1 MKIIEH
7 LFHRRHGFAT
17 VSYCFHLR
25 LAQLPRDKTFTPRSW
40 NGEWIRNWVGIITRV
55 WTKSSLHTFHVLN
68 TVSLCQS
75 SGAWRGKKSK
85 NWTMLKL
92 NRRISY
98 LHEHTPPL
106 TVQQLFEHGE
116 TWGPANLSVLLAY
129 VYRPMLKDLYR
140 YNSKTPVSLHII
152 RIPLFASIWP
162 AYSQGLGLVQVK
174 EGWNSICPCHIIWND
189 TRHTLAMEELWWKS
203 LAPWWSRR
211 TCPVPRCTRPAFVQ
225 MILSFE
231 SRNIKHCHFTSLLK
245 MLFQFLCLCVF
256 ELHPTL
262 AISRWC
268 ESGRTDWSERSFA

>member
-1 MKIIEH
+1 
-7 LFHRRHGFAT
+7 
-17 VSYCFHLR
+17 
-25 LAQLPRDKTFTPRSW
+25 
-40 NGEWIRNWVGIITRV
+40 
-55 WTKSSLHTFHVLN
+55 
-68 TVSLCQS
+68 
-75 SGAWRGKKSK
+75 
-85 NWTMLKL
+85 MLKL

-129 VYRPMLKDLYR
+129 VYRPMLKDLLYR
-140 YNSKTPVSLHII
+140 YNSKAPVSLHII
-152 RIPLFASIWP
+152 CFPLFASIWP

-245 MLFQFLCLCVF
+245 MLFQFHSISLPLCFWTSPNTRYFQVVRVGKDRLVGEIIRLEGDTASIQVYEERESVCCFSVF
-256 ELHPTL
+256 YGTL
-262 AISRWC
+262 SSLPLMLDFVSCPLAMRLFPHC
-268 ESGRTDWSERSFA
+268 NT